1 MRNSESQTVLP
12 SGLAVSMMHE
22 CSEPAN
28 FVQTL
33 KMVCFNLLVANTDAM
48 EYSLSDKIIID
59 IHIPRCFPKNVGR
72 HSLTFHHFMT
82 KNTQAC

>member
-12 SGLAVSMMHE
+12 SGFAVSMMHE

-33 KMVCFNLLVANTDAM
+33 KMVCFNFDAM

-59 IHIPRCFPKNVGR
+59 IHIPRCF
-72 HSLTFHHFMT
+72 
-82 KNTQAC
+82 Q